1 MSKLRRTLALA
12 GLAAWLVI
20 GTAVGGALL
29 IRHLVPLP
37 APPRTDTALR
47 DAVRELLP
55 QRGWRAVHVMY
66 RDCPCSQRTIAH
78 LLASQRPAELAEL
91 VLIVDDDRQSGPED
105 PRLRAAGFPVSV
117 IAPDELR
124 DRFHLEAAP
133 VLIVMSPEGEL
144 AYVGGY
150 NRHKQS
156 AAYEDA
162 AIVADVR
169 ARHDVAPLPVFGCA
183 TSARLANEVDP
194 LHLGRAR

>member
-1 MSKLRRTLALA
+1 MSRWRRTLALA
-12 GLAAWLVI
+12 GLAAWLVV

-37 APPRTDTALR
+37 TPARTDTTLR

-78 LLASQRPAELAEL
+78 LLASPRPAELAEL
-91 VLIVDDDRQSGPED
+91 VLVVDDDRQGELED
-105 PRLRAAGFPVSV
+105 AQLRAAGFAVVV
-117 IAPDELR
+117 IGPDELR
-124 DRFHLEAAP
+124 TRFDLEAAP

-156 AAYEDA
+156 AAYEDG
-162 AIVADVR
+162 AIVAEAR

-183 TSARLANEVDP
+183 TSARLANIVDP
-194 LHLGRAR
+194 LRFARVQ